1 MSPETIFKMRGI
13 LVSHSTKIRV
23 VCEKRKWR
31 DYTLMRTLP
40 HVLRKTTFMAIALML
55 ALTPVFAPNSDAAN
69 PEAEAL
75 YTQAMQAYEQKAL
88 IKAADLF
95 KKATEK
101 DDQFVNAWYNLGAV
115 NYRLERYADAQY
127 AFQKALWR
135 SPSDMEI
142 RYHLAMSL
150 NKLNRN
156 SEALQ
161 QLERIT
167 AASPKYAEAQTTI
180 AQLKSKGVT
189 SAATTTVATSTG
201 SSTPA
206 KVTPSN
212 AGTASGIT
220 AMGISSTGVYA
231 KGFVGPTGLA
241 VGPAGELYVANYTKN
256 SIVKIDSSGKA
267 ETLAQGGAINGPI
280 GLVRDPRNG
289 NLYVANYISGDI
301 VTISGTG
308 QISTLKQGYGKPY
321 YLYFD
326 ALTNRLFVTEQ
337 QGNQV
342 SVIKL

>member
-1 MSPETIFKMRGI
+1 MER
-13 LVSHSTKIRV
+13 LN
-23 VCEKRKWR
+23 
-31 DYTLMRTLP
+31 LMKLLP
-40 HVLRKTTFMAIALML
+40 NVLRQATYMAIALML
-55 ALTPVFAPNSDAAN
+55 ALTPVFAPQSSAAN
-69 PEAEAL
+69 AEAEAL

-115 NYRLERYADAQY
+115 NYRLERYSDAQY

-150 NKLNRN
+150 MKLNRN

-167 AASPKYAEAQTTI
+167 NASPKYAEAQTSI
-180 AQLKSKGVT
+180 AQLKSKGVNVV
-189 SAATTTVATSTG
+189 TTTTAGNTSGGTATSGT
-201 SSTPA
+201 TTTTA
-206 KVTPSN
+206 SN
-212 AGTASGIT
+212 AGTASGIV
-220 AMGISSTGVYA
+220 AMGISSTGVFA

-241 VGPAGELYVANYTKN
+241 VGPSGEMYVANYTKN

-267 ETLAQGGAINGPI
+267 STLAQGGAINGPI

-301 VTISGTG
+301 VSISGSG
-308 QISTLKQGYGKPY
+308 QISTLKKGYGKPY
-321 YLYFD
+321 YLFFD
-326 ALTNRLFVTEQ
+326 ALTNRLFITEQ

-342 SVIKL
+342 SVLKL

>member
-1 MSPETIFKMRGI
+1 MLNS
-13 LVSHSTKIRV
+13 LN
-23 VCEKRKWR
+23 
-31 DYTLMRTLP
+31 
-40 HVLRKTTFMAIALML
+40 VLRKTTFMAIALML
-55 ALTPVFAPNSDAAN
+55 ALTPVFAPASEAAT

-75 YTQAMQAYEQKAL
+75 YTQGMQAYEQKAL
-88 IKAADLF
+88 MKAADLF
-95 KKATEK
+95 KKAAEK

-115 NYRLERYADAQY
+115 NYRLEKYADAQY

-167 AASPKYAEAQTTI
+167 TASSKYAEAQTTI
-180 AQLKSKGVT
+180 AQLKSQGVT
-189 SAATTTVATSTG
+189 SATTTTVAANKPAST
-201 SSTPA
+201 TTTTTA
-206 KVTPSN
+206 SN

-220 AMGISSTGVYA
+220 AMGISTTGVYA

-241 VGPAGELYVANYTKN
+241 VGPSGELYVANYTKN
-256 SIVKIDSSGKA
+256 SIVKIDASGKA
-267 ETLAQGGAINGPI
+267 QTLAQGGAINGPI

-289 NLYVANYISGDI
+289 NIYVANYISGDI

-308 QISTLKQGYGKPY
+308 QVSTLKQGYGKPY

-326 ALTNRLFVTEQ
+326 TISNRLFVTEQ